1 MDILVL
7 LIGLAFV
14 GVAFGL
20 FARSLLLSRL
30 KAAEALRH
38 IEDYGFH
45 AAGRTGTARAAAR
58 RQLSLPRLSL
68 RQSLDRLASAA
79 GGMVTSRVRSL
90 SEDALRL
97 QLMAAGFYTTPP
109 RRFVG
114 YQLIATLALGALWI
128 RTAAT
133 SDINPALGVVGGVA
147 VLLLGWSAP
156 LVYVKR
162 RARIRGERIDY
173 EMPDLIDM
181 LVTTVEAGVA
191 FSASLQLA
199 SRRFKGPLG
208 QELRLTMQEHSM
220 GLDLSDALANMAARQ
235 GTPGVR
241 SFVRALAQGEQLGV
255 SVGQTLRSIAH
266 EMRTRRRQLAEKKA
280 HEAPVKLVIPL
291 VLFIFPS
298 LLTVIL
304 GPAALRIHEVFG

>member
-7 LIGLAFV
+7 LIGLACV

-30 KAAEALRH
+30 RAAEALRH
-38 IEDYGFH
+38 IDDYGYR
-45 AAGRTGTARAAAR
+45 APGRAAAAGTPAR
-58 RQLSLPRLSL
+58 RVSLPRL
-68 RQSLDRLASAA
+68 RPREALDRLASAA

-114 YQLIATLALGALWI
+114 YQLIATIALEALWI
-128 RTAAT
+128 RTAVT
-133 SDINPALGVVGGVA
+133 SDINPVLGLMGAVA
-147 VLLLGWSAP
+147 ALLLGWSAP

-162 RARIRGERIDY
+162 RARLRGERIDY

-191 FSASLQLA
+191 FSASLQIA

-208 QELRLTMQEHSM
+208 QELRLTMQEQSM
-220 GLDLSDALANMAARQ
+220 GLALDEALANMATRQ

-255 SVGQTLRSIAH
+255 SVGQTLRSISQ